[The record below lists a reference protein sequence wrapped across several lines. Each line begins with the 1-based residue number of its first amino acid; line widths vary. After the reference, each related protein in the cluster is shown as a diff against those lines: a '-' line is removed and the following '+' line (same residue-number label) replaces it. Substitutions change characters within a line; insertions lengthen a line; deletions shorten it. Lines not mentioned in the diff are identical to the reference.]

1 MNNQITKV
9 LKFTEALFF
18 FLSTILIPLSLYMI
32 FMIVPSERV
41 MGAVQR
47 LFYYHVASAISCY
60 VAFSIVFLASIG
72 YLVSLNRLWAVING
86 AAGEVGFIFCT
97 TPLAT
102 GMIWGKAAW
111 NTWFRWEPR
120 LVTCLLLW
128 LIWFS
133 FIILRSFGEKQR
145 IDTQSAISGVLG
157 SLTVPL
163 VWLSVKLLP
172 QVAQLHPQVIE
183 QRGLK
188 HYLFGAGLGL
198 ATITLIIL
206 TIFFLCIRVRIGL
219 LESSVFSKRL
229 S

>member
-1 MNNQITKV
+1 MNSQITKV
-9 LKFTEALFF
+9 LRITEPLLF
-18 FLSTILIPLSLYMI
+18 FLSAILIPLSLYMI

-60 VAFSIVFLASIG
+60 VAFSVVFLASIG

-97 TPLAT
+97 TTLVT

-120 LVTCLLLW
+120 LVTFLLLW
-128 LIWFS
+128 LIFLS
-133 FIILRSFGEKQR
+133 FIIIRNFGDKQR
-145 IDTQSAISGVLG
+145 IETQSAIIGLLG

-183 QRGLK
+183 ARGLK
-188 HYLFGAGLGL
+188 HHLFGAGLGL
-198 ATITLIIL
+198 ATVTLITLAL
-206 TIFFLCIRVRIGL
+206 LFLLVRIRIGL
-219 LESSVFSKRL
+219 LEISVFSKND
-229 S
+229 